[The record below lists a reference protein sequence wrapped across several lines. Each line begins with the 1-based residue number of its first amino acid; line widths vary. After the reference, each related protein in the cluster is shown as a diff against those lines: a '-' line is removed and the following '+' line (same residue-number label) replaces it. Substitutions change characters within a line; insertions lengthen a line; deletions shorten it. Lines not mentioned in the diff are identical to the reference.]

1 VEAEGW
7 LDAALATDDPW
18 VRRRRGAIEESLTE
32 VRRHLGRVLLTG
44 APEGAEVRIGGRR
57 AGTLPMSASVRV
69 AAGLVELEVRA
80 EGHLAWRQMVEVLPG
95 ASFERAVTLE
105 ALQAPEAP
113 PPAEVARCAAGM
125 EMRRGLCYPVAV
137 RDPDAPGRPWRVVGF
152 VGVGLAAVSAGLA
165 VALGLGANSTEADY
179 QARCGGA
186 SVPAACLEDWVDTQA
201 SLDTR
206 AGLINTFWVLTGVGA
221 TPRGRGLRARRA
233 RHGPTDS
240 CGHLAARGNPG
251 VDMVSRARWRVV
263 LGVGVLA
270 MGCSYTLAPPDIVRD
285 AAADR
290 APPTDRAPVD
300 SAVEDVTADAAVDRV
315 PPTDSPVPVDAGTDV
330 GGRRGLGHG
339 HCRRCGP
346 RGRHGPRA

>member
-1 VEAEGW
+1 MNRLRPISLSLVAAAVALSGGVAHAQSGDSEATLRRAVERCRRGDFDAARGLFEEAFRDDPTGHTLGEMGMCAQREGRWVEAEGW

-221 TPRGRGLRARRA
+221 TLGAVGFGLDARATGRRIRAGLSPRGA
-233 RHGPTDS
+233 T
-240 CGHLAARGNPG
+240 
-251 VDMVSRARWRVV
+251 
-263 LGVGVLA
+263 LGW
-270 MGCSYTLAPPDIVRD
+270 TW
-285 AAADR
+285 
-290 APPTDRAPVD
+290 
-300 SAVEDVTADAAVDRV
+300 
-315 PPTDSPVPVDAGTDV
+315 
-330 GGRRGLGHG
+330 
-339 HCRRCGP
+339 
-346 RGRHGPRA
+346 